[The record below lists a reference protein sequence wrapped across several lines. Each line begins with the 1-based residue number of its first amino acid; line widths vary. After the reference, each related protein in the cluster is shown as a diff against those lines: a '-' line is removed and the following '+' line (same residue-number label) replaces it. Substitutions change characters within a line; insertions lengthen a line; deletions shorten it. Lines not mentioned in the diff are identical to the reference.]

1 MTTAA
6 PNGNGHIL
14 DREGFTAYVE
24 QQLQSIAH
32 VEVLQSSEME
42 LILRVRGS
50 DMRVGLENFYASYLK
65 SPVHLDSVV
74 ATLLKT
80 LQGFK
85 PERSTQ
91 SFEELRDRIFPML
104 KPIDLLVDVHER
116 QLPMLIYRPFLANLI
131 IAYVIDEID
140 SVTYL
145 NEEHL
150 EHWRL
155 TEHALHDQALENL
168 RKRTLEQT
176 SYTTAGDGA
185 QQLFIYS
192 TQDGYD
198 ATRLLLTDVLEEWRK
213 QLPGKIV
220 IGIPNRD
227 FLIALSDSDRTI
239 LTNVAQQIQVDAT
252 QRAYGLTDQLFTLV
266 GDEVRSYEW
275 E

>member
-1 MTTAA
+1 MTIAA

-14 DREGFTAYVE
+14 DREEFTAYIE
-24 QQLQSIAH
+24 QQLQSIPH
-32 VEVLQSSEME
+32 LEVVQSSEME

-74 ATLLKT
+74 ATLVKT

-91 SFEELRDRIFPML
+91 SCEELRDRIFPML
-104 KPIDLLVDVHER
+104 KTIDLLVDVRER

-131 IAYVIDEID
+131 IAYVIDETD

-150 EHWRL
+150 EHWQL
-155 TEHALHDQALENL
+155 TEHDLHDQALENL
-168 RKRTLEQT
+168 RQRTLEQT

-198 ATRLLLTDVLEEWRK
+198 ATRLLLTDVLEQWRK
-213 QLPGKIV
+213 QLPGRMV

-239 LTNVAQQIQVDAT
+239 LTNVAHQIQVDAI

-266 GDEVRSYEW
+266 GDEVRLYEW